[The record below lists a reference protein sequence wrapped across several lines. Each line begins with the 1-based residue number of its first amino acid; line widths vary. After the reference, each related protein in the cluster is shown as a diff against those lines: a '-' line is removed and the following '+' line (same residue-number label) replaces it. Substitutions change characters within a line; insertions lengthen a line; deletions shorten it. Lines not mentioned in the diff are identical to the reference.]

1 MRAAVLRRAGTGVE
15 VEDVDLDAPHPG
27 EVRVRVEAAGV
38 CHTELHYISG
48 DIPCPLPVVLGHE
61 GVGVVEEVGTG
72 VADIV
77 TGERVAF
84 TWRPRCGECEYCV
97 TGRPVMCVY
106 GRVQA
111 STGGLMDGTSRL
123 HRGNEEVHHFLGVSC
138 FAERAVVSRRAVVP
152 IAVDIPAAI
161 AAVVGCA
168 VLTGVGAVFNV
179 AAQQGSIAGHP
190 LVVLGA
196 GGVGLSAVMGAHL
209 LGAAPLVAVDVS
221 AEKLQLA
228 RRLGATEVVD
238 ASRVLEEEV
247 AGTVHE
253 LTRGGAEVAVE
264 AVGSASTLRQAFE
277 ALKPGGTVIAVGLSS
292 VKAEASVPLN
302 ALVQQ
307 QKRLVGSLYGSSNP
321 AVDLPRLLEL
331 YRTGQLPLEQLV
343 GKTYPL
349 EDLRTAYDRLRGG
362 AVGRAIIDPSV
373 WAGTGS
379 QLQPDLGS
387 D

>member
-1 MRAAVLRRAGTGVE
+1 MRAAVLRGAGAGVE
-15 VEDVDLDAPHPG
+15 VEDVDLDEPHPG

-61 GVGVVEEVGTG
+61 GVGGVEEVGAG
-72 VADIV
+72 VTDMVA
-77 TGERVAF
+77 GERVVF

-111 STGGLMDGTSRL
+111 SSGGLMDGTSRL
-123 HRGNEEVHHFLGVSC
+123 HRGDEEIHHFLGVSC

-152 IAVDIPAAI
+152 IADDIPAAV

-168 VLTGVGAVFNV
+168 VVTGVGAVLNV
-179 AAQQGSIAGHP
+179 AARHGSIAGHP
-190 LVVLGA
+190 LLVVGA

-221 AEKLQLA
+221 AEKLRLA
-228 RRLGATEVVD
+228 RRLGATDVVD
-238 ASRVLEEEV
+238 ASRLPEEEV
-247 AGTVHE
+247 AGTVRE

-277 ALKPGGTVIAVGLSS
+277 ALKPGGRVIAVGLSS
-292 VKAEASVPLN
+292 AKTEASVPLN
-302 ALVQQ
+302 QLVQQ
-307 QKRLVGSLYGSSNP
+307 QKHLVGSLYGSSNP
-321 AVDLPRLLEL
+321 TVDLPRLLEL
-331 YRTGQLPLEQLV
+331 YRTGQLPLGQLV
-343 GKTYPL
+343 GGTYPL
-349 EDLRTAYDRLRGG
+349 EGLGTAYDGLRGG
-362 AVGRAIIDPSV
+362 AVGRAVIDPSLV
-373 WAGTGS
+373 PA
-379 QLQPDLGS
+379 
-387 D
+387 